1 MWQPCVISWIRAKKE
16 RSFFISKG
24 VRRVSYKASGKRE
37 GLDFQSFIAMLFDD
51 LVLSGGRH
59 AEPGER
65 SVKILQVRVEGDKCG
80 VMRTRDRL
88 RESQ

>member
-1 MWQPCVISWIRAKKE
+1 
-16 RSFFISKG
+16 
-24 VRRVSYKASGKRE
+24 
-37 GLDFQSFIAMLFDD
+37 MLFDD